1 MLEIEDL
8 HTYYGESH
16 VLQGISLRVAAGQV
30 IAILGRNGVGKTTLI
45 RSIVNFT
52 PPRRGQVRFGAHVLT
67 GLPPE
72 KIARLGIGVVP
83 QGHRVF
89 RSLTV
94 KENLLVGARA
104 ANGPGWTLARV
115 FELFP
120 RLAERAQVQA
130 GSLSGG
136 EQKMLATSQAL
147 MTNPELLL
155 LDEPTEGLAPF
166 AIRGLGQTIQQL
178 KSQGMSMLLVEQHL
192 RFALELADWVYV
204 MSKGRIVFE
213 SAPDELDRNADVKR
227 FYLGV

>member
-1 MLEIEDL
+1 
-8 HTYYGESH
+8 
-16 VLQGISLRVAAGQV
+16 V

-72 KIARLGIGVVP
+72 TIARLGIGVVP

-94 KENLLVGARA
+94 KENLLVGARV

-227 FYLGV
+227 LYLGV